1 MIKEVDDA
9 FLKTLVDTIRIKRYF
24 SKKIGRVRTV
34 KPNYS
39 IGGYNIGEISGIEP
53 LYQPYYTRRKI
64 NNGRS

>member
-9 FLKTLVDTIRIKRYF
+9 FLKTLVNNIRIKRYF
-24 SKKIGRVRTV
+24 LNKVGRIKGV

-53 LYQPYYTRRKI
+53 LYQHYYTRRKI